1 MNRATSGWLR
11 LWLLMLVLPAA
22 GLLPAQ
28 QSKPAS
34 SPADDEEEPASASA
48 PAQVKWA
55 DSYEAAK
62 AQALQRQ
69 APLVVIFLAENV
81 PASMG
86 LESRVISDAQVR
98 DLLVEMAAVKLDA
111 ASEAG
116 KALFEATGQK
126 QPPLTQIFH
135 AQGPG
140 NLELLDAIPGAA
152 PVDLYRRHLQ
162 AAKTYVAL
170 ARQEKPSPQVRWE
183 MALSRLVLS
192 TREKTLPVLD
202 ELAKNPP
209 PGVPPERIKLAK
221 AQAIAAKDP
230 AAAKKLAQ
238 EVLQS
243 AADKEELGGQAMLF
257 LARQAAVE
265 KDNKTALELA
275 NKYIAA
281 FPAGGDLAQA
291 YYDKAILLFGG
302 GDRPAAVAA
311 LNEYMQNHR
320 DDPASGKVRDLL
332 ADLTGGKRLPPPGSA
347 SRPGIA
353 APTATSSAP

>member
-1 MNRATSGWLR
+1 
-11 LWLLMLVLPAA
+11 
-22 GLLPAQ
+22 
-28 QSKPAS
+28 
-34 SPADDEEEPASASA
+34 
-48 PAQVKWA
+48 
-55 DSYEAAK
+55 
-62 AQALQRQ
+62 
-69 APLVVIFLAENV
+69 
-81 PASMG
+81 
-86 LESRVISDAQVR
+86 
-98 DLLVEMAAVKLDA
+98 
-111 ASEAG
+111 
-116 KALFEATGQK
+116 
-126 QPPLTQIFH
+126 
-135 AQGPG
+135 
-140 NLELLDAIPGAA
+140 
-152 PVDLYRRHLQ
+152 
-162 AAKTYVAL
+162 
-170 ARQEKPSPQVRWE
+170 
-183 MALSRLVLS
+183 VLS